1 MAQPG
6 AASPPLL
13 GRAFI
18 SGPSFRAWY
27 GPSGPDVPITQLS
40 YDHSQAFV
48 RLTTPL
54 ARSAWSAHPGG
65 REVLNR
71 GVCVES
77 LRLNG
82 PVFKISYV
90 TMRALFGIM
99 YVPSGRGNQLPS
111 TLPLH
116 VILILKKANA
126 NWASFRQ
133 RARFFSKIWR

>member
-1 MAQPG
+1 MYSTRVECLNKLRQVIPSMAQPG

-48 RLTTPL
+48 RLTPL

-71 GVCVES
+71 PG
-77 LRLNG
+77 
-82 PVFKISYV
+82 YV
-90 TMRALFGIM
+90 
-99 YVPSGRGNQLPS
+99 
-111 TLPLH
+111 
-116 VILILKKANA
+116 
-126 NWASFRQ
+126 
-133 RARFFSKIWR
+133 